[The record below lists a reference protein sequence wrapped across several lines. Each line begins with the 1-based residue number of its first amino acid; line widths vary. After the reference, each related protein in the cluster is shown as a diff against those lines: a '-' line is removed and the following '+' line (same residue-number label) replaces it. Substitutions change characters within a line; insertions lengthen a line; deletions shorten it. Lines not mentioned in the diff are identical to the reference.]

1 MADARTAPGQG
12 REQDRNRRT
21 FITPEGVDLKLDIAT
36 IGERA
41 GGFMFDLVMI
51 VMTLVALTL
60 GLFFVLMGTGAV
72 LAQALVM
79 VWLLGFFALR
89 NGYFAIFEL
98 GPRAATP
105 GKRLMRLRVVARDG
119 SRLRGHQVV
128 ARNAMRELELFLPLS
143 FLAYQ
148 SSQGMADWATGL
160 FGLLWTGIFALFPFF
175 NRDRLRVGD
184 LIAGTWVVRL
194 PRRELGNSVAAR
206 TAPTEQPRYAFS
218 DAQLSV
224 YGEFELQKLEEV
236 LRRNDD
242 YSMIVVARTIRERL
256 GMAPTDAEDDH
267 AFLEAYYTALCQRLE
282 RGMLFGKRKKD
293 KYQR

>member
-1 MADARTAPGQG
+1 MAEARNAPGKP
-12 REQDRNRRT
+12 QDRDKNRRT
-21 FITPEGVDLKLDIAT
+21 FVTPEGVDLKLDLAT
-36 IGERA
+36 VGERI
-41 GGFMFDLVMI
+41 GGFMMDLVVI
-51 VMTLVALTL
+51 VLTLVIFTIALGFIL
-60 GLFFVLMGTGAV
+60 VGTGAV
-72 LAQALVM
+72 LAQALLM

-89 NGYFAIFEL
+89 NGYFVLFEL

-105 GKRLMRLRVVARDG
+105 GKRLMKMRVVSRDG
-119 SRLRGHQVV
+119 TRLRGHQIV

-148 SSQGMADWATGL
+148 SSQGMATFATGL

-194 PRRELGNSVAAR
+194 PRRSLNNSVAAR
-206 TAPTEQPRYAFS
+206 TVPEEARYSFS
-218 DAQLSV
+218 DAQLGV

-236 LRRNDD
+236 LRRNDE

-256 GMAPTDAEDDH
+256 GMPEDGGDDH
-267 AFLEAYYTALCQRLE
+267 AFLQAYYTALCQRLE

>member
-1 MADARTAPGQG
+1 MAEARSAPGQ
-12 REQDRNRRT
+12 RADKDANRRT
-21 FITPEGVDLKLDIAT
+21 FVTPEGVDLKLDIASV
-36 IGERA
+36 GERA
-41 GGFMFDLVMI
+41 GAVMLDLVVI
-51 VMTLVALTL
+51 VLTLV
-60 GLFFVLMGTGAV
+60 LFTIFLLFVLAGSGQTLV
-72 LAQALVM
+72 QALAM
-79 VWLLGFFALR
+79 IWLLGFFALR

-105 GKRLMRLRVVARDG
+105 GKRLMKLRVVSRDG

-143 FLAYQ
+143 FTAYQ
-148 SSQGMADWATGL
+148 SSQGAADFATGL
-160 FGLLWTGIFALFPFF
+160 FGLLWTGVFALFPLF

-184 LIAGTWVVRL
+184 LIAGTWVVRVPQRSL
-194 PRRELGNSVAAR
+194 SHSVA
-206 TAPTEQPRYAFS
+206 TSVAPEQSRYVFT

-236 LRRNDD
+236 LRRNDE

-256 GMAPTDAEDDH
+256 GWPATEGDEH

-282 RGMLFGKRKKD
+282 RNMLFGKRKKD

>member
-1 MADARTAPGQG
+1 MAEARATQG
-12 REQDRNRRT
+12 SGRPRGTDRRT
-21 FITPEGVDLKLDIAT
+21 FVTPEGADLKLDIAT

-41 GGFMFDLVMI
+41 GAFMLDLTVI
-51 VMTLVALTL
+51 VLTLVVLTIVL
-60 GLFFVLMGTGAV
+60 LLVLMGTGKA
-72 LAQALVM
+72 LAQILLM
-79 VWLLGFFALR
+79 IWLLGFFALR

-148 SSQGMADWATGL
+148 SSAGMATFATGL
-160 FGLLWTGIFALFPFF
+160 FGLLWTGIFLLFPFF

-194 PRRELGNSVAAR
+194 PRRSLNHSVASRAE
-206 TAPTEQPRYAFS
+206 PEQARYAFT

-236 LRRNDD
+236 LRRNDE

-256 GMAPTDAEDDH
+256 GMAGVEGDEH
-267 AFLEAYYTALCQRLE
+267 GFLEAYYTALCQRLE
-282 RGMLFGKRKKD
+282 RNMLFGKRKKD
-293 KYQR
+293 KYQH

>member
-1 MADARTAPGQG
+1 MAEARAAPGQG
-12 REQDRNRRT
+12 RDMDRNRRS
-21 FITPEGVDLKLDIAT
+21 FVTPEGVDLKLDIAT
-36 IGERA
+36 VGERA
-41 GGFMFDLVMI
+41 GAFVVDLMVI
-51 VMTLVALTL
+51 VLTLVLFTIAL
-60 GLFFVLMGTGAV
+60 LFIFAGTG
-72 LAQALVM
+72 LALIQALLM
-79 VWLLGFFALR
+79 IWLLGFFALR
-89 NGYFAIFEL
+89 NGYFAAFEL

-105 GKRLMRLRVVARDG
+105 GKRLMKMRVVARDG

-148 SSQGMADWATGL
+148 SSQGMVTFATGL
-160 FGLLWTGIFALFPFF
+160 FGLLWTGIFAFFPFF

-184 LIAGTWVVRL
+184 LIAGTWVVRQ
-194 PRRELGNSVAAR
+194 PRRTLNNSVAAR
-206 TAPTEQPRYAFS
+206 TAPEEARYSFS

-236 LRRNDD
+236 LRRDD
-242 YSMIVVARTIRERL
+242 EYSMIVVARTIRERL
-256 GMAPTDAEDDH
+256 GMAEDGGDDRV
-267 AFLEAYYTALCQRLE
+267 FLQAYYTALCQRLE

>member
-1 MADARTAPGQG
+1 MAEARAAPGKG
-12 REQDRNRRT
+12 LDQDKNRRT
-21 FITPEGVDLKLDIAT
+21 FVTPEGVDLKLDIAT

-41 GGFMFDLVMI
+41 GAFVVDLVVI
-51 VMTLVALTL
+51 VLTLVLFTLAL
-60 GLFFVLMGTGAV
+60 LFILAGTGAV
-72 LAQALVM
+72 LAQALIM
-79 VWLLGFFALR
+79 VWMLGFFALR
-89 NGYFAIFEL
+89 NGYFAAFEL

-105 GKRLMRLRVVARDG
+105 GKRLMKLRVVSRDG
-119 SRLRGHQVV
+119 SRLRGHQIV

-148 SSQGMADWATGL
+148 NSQGMADFATGL

-184 LIAGTWVVRL
+184 LLAGTWVVRM
-194 PRRELGNSVAAR
+194 PRRTLSNSVAAR
-206 TAPTEQPRYAFS
+206 PVPEQARYSFS

-236 LRRNDD
+236 LRRNDE

-256 GMAPTDAEDDH
+256 GMADDGSGDH
-267 AFLEAYYTALCQRLE
+267 AFLQAYYTALCQRLE

>member
-1 MADARTAPGQG
+1 MAEARTSKGPG
-12 REQDRNRRT
+12 QDRNRRT
-21 FITPEGVDLKLDIAT
+21 FVTPEGVDLQLDLAT
-36 IGERA
+36 VGERI
-41 GGFMFDLVMI
+41 GGFMMDLVVI
-51 VMTLVALTL
+51 VLTLVIFTIAL
-60 GLFFVLMGTGAV
+60 LFILAGTGAV
-72 LAQALVM
+72 LAQALFM
-79 VWLLGFFALR
+79 IWLLGFFALR
-89 NGYFAIFEL
+89 NGYFVLFEL

-105 GKRLMRLRVVARDG
+105 GKRLMKMRVVSRDG
-119 SRLRGHQVV
+119 TRLRGHQIV

-148 SSQGMADWATGL
+148 SSQGMATFATGL

-194 PRRELGNSVAAR
+194 PRRSLSNSVAAR
-206 TAPTEQPRYAFS
+206 TVPEEARYSFS

-236 LRRNDD
+236 LRRDD
-242 YSMIVVARTIRERL
+242 EYSMIVVARTIRERL
-256 GMAPTDAEDDH
+256 GMEDDGGGDR
-267 AFLEAYYTALCQRLE
+267 AFLQAYYTALCQRLE

-293 KYQR
+293 KYQG

>member
-1 MADARTAPGQG
+1 MAKARAAPGART
-12 REQDRNRRT
+12 DKDSSRRT
-21 FITPEGVDLKLDIAT
+21 FVTPEGVDLKLDIASV
-36 IGERA
+36 GERA
-41 GGFMFDLVMI
+41 GAMMFDLMVI
-51 VMTLVALTL
+51 VVTLVVFTVFLL
-60 GLFFVLMGTGAV
+60 FVLAGSGQV
-72 LAQALVM
+72 LAQAIAM
-79 VWLLGFFALR
+79 IWLLGFFALR

-105 GKRLMRLRVVARDG
+105 GKRLMKLRVVSRDG
-119 SRLRGHQVV
+119 SRLRGHQVI

-143 FLAYQ
+143 FTAYQ
-148 SSQGMADWATGL
+148 SSQGMGDFATGL
-160 FGLLWTGIFALFPFF
+160 VGLLWTGMFALFPLF

-184 LIAGTWVVRL
+184 LIAGTWVVRVPQRSL
-194 PRRELGNSVAAR
+194 SHSVATHVAPEQAR
-206 TAPTEQPRYAFS
+206 YVFT
-218 DAQLSV
+218 DAHLSI

-242 YSMIVVARTIRERL
+242 YSMLVVARTIRERL
-256 GMAPTDAEDDH
+256 GITVPEGDEY

>member
-1 MADARTAPGQG
+1 MAEARATQG
-12 REQDRNRRT
+12 SGRQRGTDRRT
-21 FITPEGVDLKLDIAT
+21 FVTPEGVDLKLDIAT

-41 GGFMFDLVMI
+41 GAFMLDLTVI
-51 VMTLVALTL
+51 VLTLVVLTIVL
-60 GLFFVLMGTGAV
+60 LLVLMGTGKA
-72 LAQALVM
+72 LAQILLM
-79 VWLLGFFALR
+79 IWLLGFFALR

-148 SSQGMADWATGL
+148 SSAGMATFATGL
-160 FGLLWTGIFALFPFF
+160 FGLLWTGIFLLFPFF

-194 PRRELGNSVAAR
+194 PRRSLNHSVASRAE
-206 TAPTEQPRYAFS
+206 PEQARYAFT

-236 LRRNDD
+236 LRRNDE

-256 GMAPTDAEDDH
+256 GMAGVEGDEH
-267 AFLEAYYTALCQRLE
+267 GFLEAYYTALCQRLE
-282 RGMLFGKRKKD
+282 RNMLFGKRKKD
-293 KYQR
+293 KYQH

>member
-1 MADARTAPGQG
+1 MAEAHTATGGG
-12 REQDRNRRT
+12 RVRDGNRRT
-21 FITPEGVDLKLDIAT
+21 FVTPDGVDLKLDIAT

-41 GGFMFDLVMI
+41 GAFMLDLAVI
-51 VMTLVALTL
+51 ILTLVVLTV
-60 GLFFVLMGTGAV
+60 GLLLVLVGTGKA
-72 LAQALVM
+72 LAQILAM
-79 VWLLGFFALR
+79 IWLLGFFTLR

-148 SSQGMADWATGL
+148 SSAGMATFATGL
-160 FGLLWTGIFALFPFF
+160 FGLLWTGIFLLFPFF

-194 PRRELGNSVAAR
+194 PRRSLNHSVASRAEPEQAR
-206 TAPTEQPRYAFS
+206 YGFT
-218 DAQLSV
+218 DAQLNV

-236 LRRNDD
+236 LRRNDE
-242 YSMIVVARTIRERL
+242 YSMMVVARTIRERL
-256 GMAPTDAEDDH
+256 GMAGGEGDEH

-282 RGMLFGKRKKD
+282 RNMLFGKRKKD

>member
-1 MADARTAPGQG
+1 MAKARASRGN
-12 REQDRNRRT
+12 RQDKDQNRRT
-21 FITPEGVDLKLDIAT
+21 FITPEGVDLKLDIAAV
-36 IGERA
+36 GERLGA
-41 GGFMFDLVMI
+41 FMIDVLII
-51 VMTLVALTL
+51 VVALAIFSIFLVL
-60 GLFFVLMGTGAV
+60 GLRGAGQ
-72 LAQALVM
+72 AQFQALAM
-79 VWLLGFFALR
+79 VWLLGFFVFR
-89 NGYFAIFEL
+89 NGYFALFEL
-98 GPRAATP
+98 GSRGATP
-105 GKRLMRLRVVARDG
+105 GKRLTKLRVISRDG

-128 ARNAMRELELFLPLS
+128 ARNAMRELELFLPTMFLLS
-143 FLAYQ
+143 QSADFL
-148 SSQGMADWATGL
+148 TGL

-184 LIAGTWVVRL
+184 MIAGTWVVRL
-194 PRRELGNSVAAR
+194 PRRELGDSVAMRAAPEQAR
-206 TAPTEQPRYAFS
+206 YTFS

-236 LRRNDD
+236 LRRSDE

-256 GMAPTDAEDDH
+256 GMPPTDSGDDH

>member
-1 MADARTAPGQG
+1 MAEVRTASGKG
-12 REQDRNRRT
+12 HDQDGNRRT
-21 FITPEGVDLKLDIAT
+21 FVTPEGVDLKLDIAT
-36 IGERA
+36 VGERIGA
-41 GGFMFDLVMI
+41 FMMDLVLI
-51 VMTLVALTL
+51 VLTLVLFTIAL
-60 GLFFVLMGTGAV
+60 LFILAGTGAV
-72 LAQALVM
+72 LAQALIM

-89 NGYFAIFEL
+89 NGYFAAFEL

-105 GKRLMRLRVVARDG
+105 GKRLMKMRVVSRDG
-119 SRLRGHQVV
+119 ARLRGHQIV

-143 FLAYQ
+143 FLGYQ
-148 SSQGMADWATGL
+148 SAQGMASFATGL
-160 FGLLWTGIFALFPFF
+160 FGLLWTGIFAFFPFF

-184 LIAGTWVVRL
+184 LIAGTWVVRM
-194 PRRELGNSVAAR
+194 PRRTLSNSVAAR
-206 TAPTEQPRYAFS
+206 VVSEEARYSFS

-236 LRRNDD
+236 LRRNDE

-256 GMAPTDAEDDH
+256 GMEDDGGGDH

>member
-1 MADARTAPGQG
+1 MAEARTAG
-12 REQDRNRRT
+12 RHAPDKNRRT
-21 FITPEGVDLKLDIAT
+21 FVTPEGVDLKLDIAS

-41 GGFMFDLVMI
+41 GAMMFDLVVI
-51 VMTLVALTL
+51 VVTLVLFTIFLVLLL
-60 GLFFVLMGTGAV
+60 GRGGAAV
-72 LAQALVM
+72 DQAVVM
-79 VWLLGFFALR
+79 VWLLGFFLLR
-89 NGYFAIFEL
+89 NGWFTAFEL

-105 GKRLMRLRVVARDG
+105 GKRLMKLRVVARDG

-143 FLAYQ
+143 FMAFQ
-148 SSQGMADWATGL
+148 NSQGAADFATGL
-160 FGLLWTGIFALFPFF
+160 FGLLWTGIFALFPMF

-184 LIAGTWVVRL
+184 LIAGTWVVRV
-194 PRRELGNSVAAR
+194 PRRQLNQSVAAPV
-206 TAPTEQPRYAFS
+206 APERARYSFT

-242 YSMIVVARTIRERL
+242 YAMIVVARTIRERL
-256 GMAPTDAEDDH
+256 GMPSAEGDEH

-282 RGMLFGKRKKD
+282 RNMLFGKRKKD